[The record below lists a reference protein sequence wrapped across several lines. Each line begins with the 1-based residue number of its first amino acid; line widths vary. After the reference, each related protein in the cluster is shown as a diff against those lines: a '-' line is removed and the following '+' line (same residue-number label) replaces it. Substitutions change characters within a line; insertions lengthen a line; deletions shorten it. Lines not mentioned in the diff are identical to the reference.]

1 MKFQST
7 NFTLHCAS
15 LPSVLRQAAVQV
27 LDRLAENPKLE
38 QNEIP
43 KLERFNYN
51 SRLISYRIGLAYL
64 GWCDETRE
72 KREQSIQFVNEK
84 MKTSFAENWTYE

>member
-7 NFTLHCAS
+7 NFTLHCAG
-15 LPSVLRQAAVQV
+15 LPSVLRRPVQV

-38 QNEIP
+38 QNELP

-51 SRLISYRIGLAYL
+51 SRLISYLSDRFSVSQ
-64 GWCDETRE
+64 CDMTR
-72 KREQSIQFVNEK
+72 RERRRDDQFNL
-84 MKTSFAENWTYE
+84 